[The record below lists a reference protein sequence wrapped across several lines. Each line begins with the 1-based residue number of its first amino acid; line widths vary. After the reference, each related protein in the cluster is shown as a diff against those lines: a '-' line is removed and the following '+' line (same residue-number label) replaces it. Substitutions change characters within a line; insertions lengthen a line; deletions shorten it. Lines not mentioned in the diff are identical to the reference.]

1 MGVRELRAE
10 LRAELRRIARSAP
23 AMSSTII
30 ARFDDL

>member
-1 MGVRELRAE
+1 LRAE
-10 LRAELRRIARSAP
+10 LRAELRAGQSAP